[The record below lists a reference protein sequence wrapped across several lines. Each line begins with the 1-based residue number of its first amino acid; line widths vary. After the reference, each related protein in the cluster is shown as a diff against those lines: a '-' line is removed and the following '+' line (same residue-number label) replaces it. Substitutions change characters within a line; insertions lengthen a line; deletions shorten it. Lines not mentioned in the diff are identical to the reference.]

1 MSTQLPTWRHWGD
14 ERVEGAVYSVYLK
27 KVRYHIPSKSISVS
41 HLAVLPN
48 ASPCFISFNFS
59 LQDSDDDISHL
70 EWETVRVKL
79 IKAGTLE
86 KLVESLASDSG
97 ELESTYVN
105 VFLATY
111 RTFSTAT
118 QVLSLISDRY
128 RELGESSNDDTSK
141 FQLQKYVQ

>member
-1 MSTQLPTWRHWGD
+1 M
-14 ERVEGAVYSVYLK
+14 
-27 KVRYHIPSKSISVS
+27 
-41 HLAVLPN
+41 
-48 ASPCFISFNFS
+48 
-59 LQDSDDDISHL
+59 
-70 EWETVRVKL
+70 KL

-128 RELGESSNDDTSK
+128 KELGESSIEETTALQFQKCVLPFTGLFLFFTLIRLITFK
-141 FQLQKYVQ
+141 FS

>member
-1 MSTQLPTWRHWGD
+1 M
-14 ERVEGAVYSVYLK
+14 
-27 KVRYHIPSKSISVS
+27 
-41 HLAVLPN
+41 
-48 ASPCFISFNFS
+48 
-59 LQDSDDDISHL
+59 
-70 EWETVRVKL
+70 RVKL